1 MNSRKNAI
9 AVLIAVLLI
18 GCLLGASGFWLWR
31 ARNSEMSN
39 ETGLEPYDRSL
50 RIFSHLELTS
60 EQENSLQ
67 SILEESRRQI
77 NDCRGEMQERMD
89 VIRAQTNQKI
99 GALLD
104 DDQRKEF
111 ERLLREVESHGGESR
126 GGRGRKPRGR

>member
-31 ARNSEMSN
+31 ARDSGISH
-39 ETGLEPYDRSL
+39 ETGLESYDRSL
-50 RIFSHLELTS
+50 RIFGHLDLTS
-60 EQENSLQ
+60 DQKNSLQ

-77 NDCRGEMQERMD
+77 TDCQGEMQNRMD
-89 VIRAQTNQKI
+89 AIRTQTNRKI
-99 GALLD
+99 GAILD

-111 ERLLREVESHGGESR
+111 ERLLREAESHRGQDH
-126 GGRGRKPRGR
+126 GGRGRKPRVR